1 MAVRGRGACS
11 LHDSAL
17 GEAASIETVSLAVR
31 TRERLPLELGLGRRR
46 PQVDVVRHTLRP
58 GNGLAKLDALIAS
71 PENPSGALFYFP
83 GFNTPLGQWEKAK
96 CQYLADVTGMQV
108 VLTEIPGMSRYGD
121 PIPKAVRVDM
131 LHGRVASWA
140 ELTLKY
146 VAAALDA
153 GSIAHPETMQ
163 VFGYSTGCSL
173 AAAALPSLAEW
184 GPIQGLNLVEPVAI
198 SQRNVVSLHA
208 HNMLDLGRM
217 PAALATNLGHD
228 WVMQAYRGER
238 RQSRVKYGPVDLL
251 AIATVLAGD
260 DLRERMNSAGVRQ
273 CSLARG
279 SRSSLCRQADF
290 DRLDASLAAQGIPGP
305 TITVEG
311 LGHQLWHSFPT
322 VTALAELMLAEQ

>member
-1 MAVRGRGACS
+1 M
-11 LHDSAL
+11 
-17 GEAASIETVSLAVR
+17 SLAVR
-31 TRERLPLELGLGRRR
+31 TRENLPLELGLMRRR
-46 PQVDVVRHTLRP
+46 PQVEVVRHTLRP
-58 GNGLAKLDALIAS
+58 GGGLAKLDALIAS
-71 PENPSGALFYFP
+71 PDDPTGVLFYFP

-108 VLTEIPGMSRYGD
+108 VITEIPGMSRYGD

-140 ELTLKY
+140 ELNLRY
-146 VAAALDA
+146 VAAAMTA

-173 AAAALPSLAEW
+173 AAAALPSLAQW
-184 GPIQGLNLVEPVAI
+184 GPIEGLNLVEPVAI
-198 SQRNVVSLHA
+198 SRRNVVSLHA

-228 WVMQAYRGER
+228 WVMRAYRGER
-238 RQSRVKYGPVDLL
+238 RQSRVKYGPADLL
-251 AIATVLAGD
+251 AIATVLAGE
-260 DLRERMNSAGVRQ
+260 DLRERMESIELERCA
-273 CSLARG
+273 LARG
-279 SRSSLCRQADF
+279 SRSSLCRQVDF

-305 TITVEG
+305 TITVQG

-322 VTALAELMLAEQ
+322 VTTLTNLMLAES

>member
-1 MAVRGRGACS
+1 MK
-11 LHDSAL
+11 
-17 GEAASIETVSLAVR
+17 EAIR
-31 TRERLPLELGLGRRR
+31 TRLSLPLELGLTGRR
-46 PQVDVVRHTLRP
+46 PTLEVVRHTLRP
-58 GNGLAKLDALIAS
+58 GGGLAKLDALVAT
-71 PENPSGALFYFP
+71 PEDPQGVLFYFP
-83 GFNTPLGQWEKAK
+83 GFNTPLGHWEMAK
-96 CQYLADVTGMQV
+96 CQYLADLTSLQV

-121 PIPKAVRVDM
+121 PIPRAVRVDM

-140 ELTLKY
+140 ELNLRY
-146 VAAALDA
+146 VAAAMEA

-184 GPIQGLNLVEPVAI
+184 GPIEGLNLVEPVAI
-198 SQRNVVSLHA
+198 SRRNVVSLHA

-228 WVMQAYRGER
+228 WVMRAYRGER

-251 AIATVLAGD
+251 AIATVLAGE
-260 DLRERMNSAGVRQ
+260 DLRERMESIALQR
-273 CSLARG
+273 CALARG

-290 DRLDASLAAQGIPGP
+290 DRLDASLSAQGIPGP

-322 VTALAELMLAEQ
+322 VTALTGLMLTDA